1 MFASKHLTSNVL
13 PHTSKHTKKHVFPN
27 YFSIKKKNPWL
38 EEICKN
44 RSLQKMRPRVLVPS
58 SGSERMGN
66 DYYKFSSKN
75 SLGNQPSL
83 NGVIG
88 RSMVSIYINY
98 RNITLDI
105 YLIEENVVFSYPNR
119 GILLVVCAI
128 W

>member
-1 MFASKHLTSNVL
+1 MSFPILPNTPKNMFFPTISLL
-13 PHTSKHTKKHVFPN
+13 KKR
-27 YFSIKKKNPWL
+27 NPWL

-66 DYYKFSSKN
+66 NYYKFSSKN

-88 RSMVSIYINY
+88 MSMVSIYINY
-98 RNITLDI
+98 RNITPDI